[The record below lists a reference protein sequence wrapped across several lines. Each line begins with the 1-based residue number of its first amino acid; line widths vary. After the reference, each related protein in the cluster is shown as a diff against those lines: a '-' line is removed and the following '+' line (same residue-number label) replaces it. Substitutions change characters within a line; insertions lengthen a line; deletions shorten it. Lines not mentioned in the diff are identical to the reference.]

1 VTSAG
6 LLLLLS
12 AGVYVMAYKLRL
24 SDAEAQAYVDET
36 VTEAAVEDRELSPPS
51 P

>member
-1 VTSAG
+1 MSAG

-12 AGVYVMAYKLRL
+12 VCVYAMAYKLRL
-24 SDAEAQAYVDET
+24 PDAEAQAYVDET
-36 VTEAAVEDRELSPPS
+36 VTEAAVEDKELSPPS